1 MRSRQPRRLL
11 AAGCLAVLLAVRPG
25 DGRAEVP
32 AAKQALIVLRVLAY
46 DHALAERAGSVVR
59 VAVVHGESAQS
70 LRCASSMR
78 AAFDKLVGHAVIN
91 GRPLAVQSVSARE
104 MLAGAVERNGAAVV
118 YVCSGAGTDVAG
130 IARAARGAGA
140 LSFTDPPS
148 YVDRGLAIA
157 LHEGNDRVAISVN
170 LTAARAEGARLAGQ
184 FLKLSKV
191 VHQ

>member
-1 MRSRQPRRLL
+1 MRPRPPRRLL
-11 AAGCLAVLLAVRPG
+11 AAAGLAAQLAVRPG

-46 DHALAERAGSVVR
+46 DHALAERAGAVVR

-140 LSFTDPPS
+140 LSFTDQPS

-157 LHEGNDRVAISVN
+157 LHEGSDRVAISVN